1 MKPLRNVINEE
12 LRRAVR
18 VLLKKHV
25 KPDAAI
31 AERAGCSVGFVRQ
44 VRAEIKAE
52 KEEQQS

>member
-1 MKPLRNVINEE
+1 MKRNAINEE

-18 VLLKKHV
+18 VLLKKDV

-31 AERAGCSVGFVRQ
+31 AERAGCSVSLVRQ
-44 VRAEIKAE
+44 VRAELKAE